1 MINQDKWINSLPG
14 KNIRLSNG
22 TNQLDHDKWI
32 STIPKKN
39 TNNSFQKHSLMA
51 ILFVFG
57 VLFLILRTM
66 TTPNSKVSLYSNI
79 TNINCVIYSHKH
91 SDQVH
96 GINDLRVFSYKNNEK
111 MPVYADYET
120 GKYIKNNFSYCF
132 NNTPSYRAILK
143 LNKLKKNFSFSKN
156 GKSISIKSVPVKH
169 GKIKCQSFIINKSCA
184 YVSDANKIYNKDL
197 KHFKNLNYF
206 VIDCLRLNHHPSH
219 FNLSE
224 VIELTEYL
232 KPKKAILTNLHT
244 DLDYNYLLKILPKNI
259 VPAYDGMSFYI

>member
-1 MINQDKWINSLPG
+1 MKVKFIILGCGSSLGVPRADG
-14 KNIRLSNG
+14 YWGDCNPKIKRNYRTRCSAFIKSKIKNILIDTSPDLRH
-22 TNQLDHDKWI
+22 QLI
-32 STIPKKN
+32 KN
-39 TNNSFQKHSLMA
+39 
-51 ILFVFG
+51 
-57 VLFLILRTM
+57 
-66 TTPNSKVSLYSNI
+66 NI
-79 TNINCVIYSHKH
+79 TNVHCVIYSHKH

-132 NNTPSYRAILK
+132 INTPSYRAILK

-169 GKIKCQSFIINKSCA
+169 GRIKCQSFIINKSCA

-232 KPKKAILTNLHT
+232 KPKKAILTNLHA

>member
-1 MINQDKWINSLPG
+1 MKVKFIILGCGSSLGVPRADG
-14 KNIRLSNG
+14 NWGNCNPKLKRNYRTRCSAFIESKIKNILIDTSPDLRH
-22 TNQLDHDKWI
+22 QLI
-32 STIPKKN
+32 KN
-39 TNNSFQKHSLMA
+39 
-51 ILFVFG
+51 
-57 VLFLILRTM
+57 
-66 TTPNSKVSLYSNI
+66 NI
-79 TNINCVIYSHKH
+79 TNVNCVIYSHKH
-91 SDQVH
+91 GDQVH

-169 GKIKCQSFIINKSCA
+169 GRIKCQSFIINKSCA

-232 KPKKAILTNLHT
+232 KPKKAILTNLHA

>member
-1 MINQDKWINSLPG
+1 MKVKFIILGCGSSLGVPRADG
-14 KNIRLSNG
+14 NWGDCNPKIKRNYRTRCSAFIKSKIKNILIDTSPDLRH
-22 TNQLDHDKWI
+22 QLI
-32 STIPKKN
+32 KN
-39 TNNSFQKHSLMA
+39 
-51 ILFVFG
+51 
-57 VLFLILRTM
+57 
-66 TTPNSKVSLYSNI
+66 NI
-79 TNINCVIYSHKH
+79 TNVNCVIYSHKH

-132 NNTPSYRAILK
+132 NNTPGYKAILK

-169 GKIKCQSFIINKSCA
+169 GRIKCQSFIINKSCA

-232 KPKKAILTNLHT
+232 KPKKAILTNLHA

>member
-1 MINQDKWINSLPG
+1 MKVKFIILGCGSSLGVPRADG
-14 KNIRLSNG
+14 NWGGCNPKIKRNYRTRCSAFIKSKIKNILIDTSPDLRH
-22 TNQLDHDKWI
+22 QLI
-32 STIPKKN
+32 KN
-39 TNNSFQKHSLMA
+39 
-51 ILFVFG
+51 
-57 VLFLILRTM
+57 
-66 TTPNSKVSLYSNI
+66 NI
-79 TNINCVIYSHKH
+79 TNVNCVIYSHKH

-120 GKYIKNNFSYCF
+120 GKYIKSNFSYCF
-132 NNTPSYRAILK
+132 NSTPSYKAILK

-232 KPKKAILTNLHT
+232 KPKKAILTNLHA

>member
-1 MINQDKWINSLPG
+1 MKVKFIILGCGSSLGVPRADG
-14 KNIRLSNG
+14 NWGDCNPRIKRNYRTRCSAFIKSKIKNILIDTSPDLRH
-22 TNQLDHDKWI
+22 QLI
-32 STIPKKN
+32 KN
-39 TNNSFQKHSLMA
+39 
-51 ILFVFG
+51 
-57 VLFLILRTM
+57 
-66 TTPNSKVSLYSNI
+66 NI
-79 TNINCVIYSHKH
+79 TNVNCVIYSHKH

-132 NNTPSYRAILK
+132 KNTPDYRAILK

-169 GKIKCQSFIINKSCA
+169 GRIKCQSFIINKSCA

-232 KPKKAILTNLHT
+232 KPKKAILTNLHA

>member
-1 MINQDKWINSLPG
+1 MKIKFIILGCGSSLGVPRADG
-14 KNIRLSNG
+14 NWGDCNPKIKRNYRTRCSAFIKSKIKNILIDTSPDLRH
-22 TNQLDHDKWI
+22 QLI
-32 STIPKKN
+32 KN
-39 TNNSFQKHSLMA
+39 
-51 ILFVFG
+51 
-57 VLFLILRTM
+57 
-66 TTPNSKVSLYSNI
+66 NI
-79 TNINCVIYSHKH
+79 TNVNCVIYSHKH

-120 GKYIKNNFSYCF
+120 GKYIKSNFSYCF
-132 NNTPSYRAILK
+132 NSTPSYKAILK

-169 GKIKCQSFIINKSCA
+169 GRIKCQSFIINKSCA

-232 KPKKAILTNLHT
+232 KPKKAILTNLHA

>member
-1 MINQDKWINSLPG
+1 MRVKFIILGCGSSLGVPRADG
-14 KNIRLSNG
+14 DWGNCNPNIKRNYRTRCSAFIKSKIKNILIDTSPDLRH
-22 TNQLDHDKWI
+22 QLI
-32 STIPKKN
+32 KN
-39 TNNSFQKHSLMA
+39 
-51 ILFVFG
+51 
-57 VLFLILRTM
+57 
-66 TTPNSKVSLYSNI
+66 NI
-79 TNINCVIYSHKH
+79 TNVNCVIYSHKH
-91 SDQVH
+91 GDQVH

-169 GKIKCQSFIINKSCA
+169 GRIKCQSFIINKSCA

-232 KPKKAILTNLHT
+232 KPKKAILTNLHA

>member
-1 MINQDKWINSLPG
+1 MKVKFIILGCGSSLGVPRADGNWGNCNSKIKRNYRTRCSAFIKSKI
-14 KNIRLSNG
+14 KNILIDTSPDLRQ
-22 TNQLDHDKWI
+22 QLI
-32 STIPKKN
+32 KN
-39 TNNSFQKHSLMA
+39 
-51 ILFVFG
+51 
-57 VLFLILRTM
+57 
-66 TTPNSKVSLYSNI
+66 NI
-79 TNINCVIYSHKH
+79 TNVNCVIYSHKH

-96 GINDLRVFSYKNNEK
+96 GINDLRVFSYRNNEK

-169 GKIKCQSFIINKSCA
+169 GRIKCQSFIINKSCA

-232 KPKKAILTNLHT
+232 KPKKAILTNLHA

>member
-1 MINQDKWINSLPG
+1 MKVKFIILGCGSSLGVPRADG
-14 KNIRLSNG
+14 NWGNCNPKIKKNYRTRCSAFIKSKIKNILIDTSPDLRH
-22 TNQLDHDKWI
+22 QLI
-32 STIPKKN
+32 KN
-39 TNNSFQKHSLMA
+39 
-51 ILFVFG
+51 
-57 VLFLILRTM
+57 
-66 TTPNSKVSLYSNI
+66 NI
-79 TNINCVIYSHKH
+79 TNVNCVIYSHKH

-132 NNTPSYRAILK
+132 INTPSYRAILK

-169 GKIKCQSFIINKSCA
+169 GRIKCQSFIINKSCA

-232 KPKKAILTNLHT
+232 KPKKAILTNLHA

>member
-1 MINQDKWINSLPG
+1 MKVKFIILGCGSSLGVPRADG
-14 KNIRLSNG
+14 NWGDCNPKIKRNYRTRCSAFIKSKIKNILIDTSPDLRH
-22 TNQLDHDKWI
+22 QLI
-32 STIPKKN
+32 KN
-39 TNNSFQKHSLMA
+39 
-51 ILFVFG
+51 
-57 VLFLILRTM
+57 
-66 TTPNSKVSLYSNI
+66 NI
-79 TNINCVIYSHKH
+79 TNVNCVIYSHKH

-169 GKIKCQSFIINKSCA
+169 GRIKCQSFIINKSCA

-206 VIDCLRLNHHPSH
+206 VIDCLRLNYHPSH

-232 KPKKAILTNLHT
+232 KPKKAILTNLHA

>member
-1 MINQDKWINSLPG
+1 MKVKFIILGCGSSLGVPRADG
-14 KNIRLSNG
+14 NWGNCNPNIKRNYRTRCSAFIKSKIKNILIDTSPDLRH
-22 TNQLDHDKWI
+22 QLI
-32 STIPKKN
+32 KN
-39 TNNSFQKHSLMA
+39 
-51 ILFVFG
+51 
-57 VLFLILRTM
+57 
-66 TTPNSKVSLYSNI
+66 NI
-79 TNINCVIYSHKH
+79 TNVNCVIYSHKH
-91 SDQVH
+91 GDQVH

-169 GKIKCQSFIINKSCA
+169 GRIKCQSFIINKSCA

-232 KPKKAILTNLHT
+232 KPKKAILTNLHA
-244 DLDYNYLLKILPKNI
+244 DLDYDYLFKILPKNI

>member
-1 MINQDKWINSLPG
+1 MKVKFIILGCGSSLGVPWADG
-14 KNIRLSNG
+14 NWGDCNPKIKRNYRTRCSAFIKSKIKNILIDTSPDLRH
-22 TNQLDHDKWI
+22 QLI
-32 STIPKKN
+32 KN
-39 TNNSFQKHSLMA
+39 
-51 ILFVFG
+51 
-57 VLFLILRTM
+57 
-66 TTPNSKVSLYSNI
+66 NI
-79 TNINCVIYSHKH
+79 TNVNCVIYSHKH
-91 SDQVH
+91 GDQVH

-169 GKIKCQSFIINKSCA
+169 GRIKCQSFIINKSCA

-232 KPKKAILTNLHT
+232 KPKKQYSQIYMQT
-244 DLDYNYLLKILPKNI
+244 
-259 VPAYDGMSFYI
+259 

>member
-1 MINQDKWINSLPG
+1 MKVKFIILGCGSSLGVPRADGNWGNCNSKIKRNYRTRCSAFIKSKI
-14 KNIRLSNG
+14 KNILIDTSPDLRH
-22 TNQLDHDKWI
+22 QLI
-32 STIPKKN
+32 KN
-39 TNNSFQKHSLMA
+39 
-51 ILFVFG
+51 
-57 VLFLILRTM
+57 
-66 TTPNSKVSLYSNI
+66 NI
-79 TNINCVIYSHKH
+79 TNVNCVIYSHKH
-91 SDQVH
+91 GDQVH

-232 KPKKAILTNLHT
+232 KPKKAILTNLHA

>member
-1 MINQDKWINSLPG
+1 MKVKFIILGCGSSLGVPRSDG
-14 KNIRLSNG
+14 NWGDCNPKIKRNYRTRCSAFIKSKIKNILIDTSPDLRH
-22 TNQLDHDKWI
+22 QLI
-32 STIPKKN
+32 KN
-39 TNNSFQKHSLMA
+39 
-51 ILFVFG
+51 
-57 VLFLILRTM
+57 
-66 TTPNSKVSLYSNI
+66 NI
-79 TNINCVIYSHKH
+79 TNVNCVIYSHKH

-111 MPVYADYET
+111 MPVFADYET

-169 GKIKCQSFIINKSCA
+169 GRIKCQSFIINKSCA

-232 KPKKAILTNLHT
+232 KPKKAILTNLHA

>member
-1 MINQDKWINSLPG
+1 MKVKFIILGCGSSLGVPRADG
-14 KNIRLSNG
+14 NWGNCNPKIKRNYRTRCSAFIKSKIKNILIDTSPDLRH
-22 TNQLDHDKWI
+22 QLI
-32 STIPKKN
+32 KN
-39 TNNSFQKHSLMA
+39 
-51 ILFVFG
+51 
-57 VLFLILRTM
+57 
-66 TTPNSKVSLYSNI
+66 NI
-79 TNINCVIYSHKH
+79 TNVNCVIYSHKH

-169 GKIKCQSFIINKSCA
+169 GRIKCQSFIINKSCA
-184 YVSDANKIYNKDL
+184 YVSDANKIYNNDL

-232 KPKKAILTNLHT
+232 KPKKAILTNLHA
-244 DLDYNYLLKILPKNI
+244 DLDYNYLVKILPKNI

>member
-1 MINQDKWINSLPG
+1 MKVKFIILGCGSSLGVPRADG
-14 KNIRLSNG
+14 NWGDCNPKIKRNYRTRCSAFIKSKIKNILIDTSPDLRH
-22 TNQLDHDKWI
+22 QLI
-32 STIPKKN
+32 KN
-39 TNNSFQKHSLMA
+39 
-51 ILFVFG
+51 
-57 VLFLILRTM
+57 
-66 TTPNSKVSLYSNI
+66 NI
-79 TNINCVIYSHKH
+79 TNVNCVIYSHKH

-120 GKYIKNNFSYCF
+120 GKYIKSNFSYCF
-132 NNTPSYRAILK
+132 NSTPSYKAILK

-169 GKIKCQSFIINKSCA
+169 GRIKCQSFIINKSCA

-232 KPKKAILTNLHT
+232 KPKKVILTNLHA

>member
-1 MINQDKWINSLPG
+1 MKVKFIILGCGSSLGVPRADG
-14 KNIRLSNG
+14 NWGDCNPNIKRNYRTRCSAFIRSKIKNILIDTSPDLRH
-22 TNQLDHDKWI
+22 QLI
-32 STIPKKN
+32 KN
-39 TNNSFQKHSLMA
+39 
-51 ILFVFG
+51 
-57 VLFLILRTM
+57 
-66 TTPNSKVSLYSNI
+66 NI
-79 TNINCVIYSHKH
+79 TNVDCVIYSHKH
-91 SDQVH
+91 GDQVH

-232 KPKKAILTNLHT
+232 KPKKAILTNLHA

>member
-1 MINQDKWINSLPG
+1 MKVKFIILGCGSSLGVPRADG
-14 KNIRLSNG
+14 NWGDCNPKIKRNYRTRCSAFIKSKIKNILIDTSPDLRH
-22 TNQLDHDKWI
+22 QLI
-32 STIPKKN
+32 KN
-39 TNNSFQKHSLMA
+39 
-51 ILFVFG
+51 
-57 VLFLILRTM
+57 
-66 TTPNSKVSLYSNI
+66 NI
-79 TNINCVIYSHKH
+79 TNVNCVIYSHKH

-120 GKYIKNNFSYCF
+120 GKYIKSNFSYCF
-132 NNTPSYRAILK
+132 NSTPSYKAILK

-169 GKIKCQSFIINKSCA
+169 GRIKCQSFIINKSCA

-244 DLDYNYLLKILPKNI
+244 DLDYSYLLKILPKNI

>member
-1 MINQDKWINSLPG
+1 MKVKFIILGCGSSLGVPRADG
-14 KNIRLSNG
+14 NWGDCNPKIKRNYRTRCSAFIKSKIKNILIDTSPDLRH
-22 TNQLDHDKWI
+22 QLI
-32 STIPKKN
+32 KN
-39 TNNSFQKHSLMA
+39 
-51 ILFVFG
+51 
-57 VLFLILRTM
+57 
-66 TTPNSKVSLYSNI
+66 NI
-79 TNINCVIYSHKH
+79 TNVNCVIYSHKH
-91 SDQVH
+91 GDQVH

-120 GKYIKNNFSYCF
+120 GKYIKSNFSYCF
-132 NNTPSYRAILK
+132 NSTSSYKAILK

-169 GKIKCQSFIINKSCA
+169 GRIKCQSFIINKSCA

-232 KPKKAILTNLHT
+232 KPKKAILTNLHA

>member
-1 MINQDKWINSLPG
+1 MKVKFIILGCGSSLGVPRADG
-14 KNIRLSNG
+14 NWGDCNPKIKRNYRTRCSAFIKSKIKNILIDTSPDLRH
-22 TNQLDHDKWI
+22 QLI
-32 STIPKKN
+32 KN
-39 TNNSFQKHSLMA
+39 
-51 ILFVFG
+51 
-57 VLFLILRTM
+57 
-66 TTPNSKVSLYSNI
+66 NI
-79 TNINCVIYSHKH
+79 TNVNCVIYSHKH

-169 GKIKCQSFIINKSCA
+169 GRIKCQSFIINKSCA

-232 KPKKAILTNLHT
+232 KPKKAILTNLHA

>member
-1 MINQDKWINSLPG
+1 MKVKFIILGCGSSLGVPRADGNWGDCNSKIKRNYRTRCSAFIKSKI
-14 KNIRLSNG
+14 KNILIDTSPDLRH
-22 TNQLDHDKWI
+22 QLI
-32 STIPKKN
+32 KN
-39 TNNSFQKHSLMA
+39 
-51 ILFVFG
+51 
-57 VLFLILRTM
+57 
-66 TTPNSKVSLYSNI
+66 NI

-91 SDQVH
+91 GDQVH
-96 GINDLRVFSYKNNEK
+96 GINDLRVFSLKNNEK

-132 NNTPSYRAILK
+132 NNTPSYSAILK
-143 LNKLKKNFSFSKN
+143 LNRLKKNFSFLKN

-169 GKIKCQSFIINKSCA
+169 GRIKCQSFIINKSCA

-232 KPKKAILTNLHT
+232 KPKKAILTNLHA
-244 DLDYNYLLKILPKNI
+244 DLDYSYLLKILPKNI

>member
-1 MINQDKWINSLPG
+1 MKVKFIILGCGSSLGVPRADG
-14 KNIRLSNG
+14 NWGNCNPKLKRNYRTRCSAFIKSKIKNILIDTSPDLRH
-22 TNQLDHDKWI
+22 QLI
-32 STIPKKN
+32 KN
-39 TNNSFQKHSLMA
+39 
-51 ILFVFG
+51 
-57 VLFLILRTM
+57 
-66 TTPNSKVSLYSNI
+66 NI
-79 TNINCVIYSHKH
+79 TNVNCVIYSHKH
-91 SDQVH
+91 GDQVH

-169 GKIKCQSFIINKSCA
+169 GRIKCQSFIINKSCA

-197 KHFKNLNYF
+197 KYFKNLNYF

-232 KPKKAILTNLHT
+232 KPKKAILTNLHA

>member
-1 MINQDKWINSLPG
+1 MKVKFIILGCGSSLGVPRADG
-14 KNIRLSNG
+14 NWGDCNPKIKRNYRTRCSAFIKSKIKNILIDTSPDLRH
-22 TNQLDHDKWI
+22 QLI
-32 STIPKKN
+32 KN
-39 TNNSFQKHSLMA
+39 
-51 ILFVFG
+51 
-57 VLFLILRTM
+57 
-66 TTPNSKVSLYSNI
+66 NI
-79 TNINCVIYSHKH
+79 TNVNCVIYSHKH

-132 NNTPSYRAILK
+132 NNTPGYRAILK

-169 GKIKCQSFIINKSCA
+169 GRIKCQSFIINKSCA
-184 YVSDANKIYNKDL
+184 YVSDANKIYNRDL

-232 KPKKAILTNLHT
+232 KPKKAILTNLHA

>member
-1 MINQDKWINSLPG
+1 MKVKFIILGCGSSLGVPRADG
-14 KNIRLSNG
+14 NWGDCNPNIKRNYRTRCSAFIKSKIKNILIDTSPDLRH
-22 TNQLDHDKWI
+22 QLI
-32 STIPKKN
+32 KN
-39 TNNSFQKHSLMA
+39 
-51 ILFVFG
+51 
-57 VLFLILRTM
+57 
-66 TTPNSKVSLYSNI
+66 NI
-79 TNINCVIYSHKH
+79 TNVNCVIYSHKH
-91 SDQVH
+91 GDQVH

-169 GKIKCQSFIINKSCA
+169 GRIKCQSFIINKSCA

-232 KPKKAILTNLHT
+232 KPKKAILTNLHA

>member
-1 MINQDKWINSLPG
+1 MKVKFIILGCGSSLGVPRADGNWGNCNSKIKRNYRTRCSAFIKSKI
-14 KNIRLSNG
+14 KNILIDTSPDLRH
-22 TNQLDHDKWI
+22 QLI
-32 STIPKKN
+32 KN
-39 TNNSFQKHSLMA
+39 
-51 ILFVFG
+51 
-57 VLFLILRTM
+57 
-66 TTPNSKVSLYSNI
+66 NI
-79 TNINCVIYSHKH
+79 TNVNCVIYSHKH
-91 SDQVH
+91 GDQVH

-156 GKSISIKSVPVKH
+156 DKSISIKSVPVKH
-169 GKIKCQSFIINKSCA
+169 GRIKCQSFIINKSCA

-206 VIDCLRLNHHPSH
+206 VIDCLRLKYHPSH
-219 FNLSE
+219 FNLRQ

-232 KPKKAILTNLHT
+232 KPKKAILTNLHA

>member
-1 MINQDKWINSLPG
+1 MKVKFIILGCGSSLGVPWADG
-14 KNIRLSNG
+14 NWGDCNPKIKRNYRTRCSAFIKSKIKNILIDTSPDLRH
-22 TNQLDHDKWI
+22 QLI
-32 STIPKKN
+32 KN
-39 TNNSFQKHSLMA
+39 
-51 ILFVFG
+51 
-57 VLFLILRTM
+57 
-66 TTPNSKVSLYSNI
+66 NI
-79 TNINCVIYSHKH
+79 TNVNCVIYSHRH
-91 SDQVH
+91 ADQIH

-132 NNTPSYRAILK
+132 NNTPSYSAILK

-169 GKIKCQSFIINKSCA
+169 GRIKCQSFIINKSCA

-232 KPKKAILTNLHT
+232 KPKKAILTNLHA

>member
-1 MINQDKWINSLPG
+1 MKVKFIILGCGSSLGVPRADG
-14 KNIRLSNG
+14 NWGNCNPKIKRNYRTRCSAFIKSKIKNILIDTSPDLRH
-22 TNQLDHDKWI
+22 QLI
-32 STIPKKN
+32 KN
-39 TNNSFQKHSLMA
+39 
-51 ILFVFG
+51 
-57 VLFLILRTM
+57 
-66 TTPNSKVSLYSNI
+66 NI
-79 TNINCVIYSHKH
+79 TNVNCVIYSHEH
-91 SDQVH
+91 GDQVH

-132 NNTPSYRAILK
+132 NNTPGYRAILK

-169 GKIKCQSFIINKSCA
+169 GRIKCQSFIINKSCA

-232 KPKKAILTNLHT
+232 KPKKAILTNLHA

>member
-1 MINQDKWINSLPG
+1 MKVKFIILGCGSSLGVPRADGNWGNCNSKIKRNYRTRCSAFIKSKI
-14 KNIRLSNG
+14 KNILIDTSPDLRH
-22 TNQLDHDKWI
+22 QLI
-32 STIPKKN
+32 KN
-39 TNNSFQKHSLMA
+39 
-51 ILFVFG
+51 
-57 VLFLILRTM
+57 
-66 TTPNSKVSLYSNI
+66 NI
-79 TNINCVIYSHKH
+79 TNVNCVIYSHKH
-91 SDQVH
+91 GDQVH

-132 NNTPSYRAILK
+132 NNTTSYRAILK

-169 GKIKCQSFIINKSCA
+169 GRIKCQSFIINKSCA

-232 KPKKAILTNLHT
+232 KPKKAILTNLHA

>member
-1 MINQDKWINSLPG
+1 MKVKFIILGCGSSLGVPRADG
-14 KNIRLSNG
+14 NWGDCNPKIKRNYRTRCSAFIKSKIKNILIDTSPDLRH
-22 TNQLDHDKWI
+22 QLI
-32 STIPKKN
+32 KN
-39 TNNSFQKHSLMA
+39 
-51 ILFVFG
+51 
-57 VLFLILRTM
+57 
-66 TTPNSKVSLYSNI
+66 NI
-79 TNINCVIYSHKH
+79 TNVNCVIYSHKH

-132 NNTPSYRAILK
+132 NNTPDYRAILK

-169 GKIKCQSFIINKSCA
+169 GRIKCQSFIINKSCA

-232 KPKKAILTNLHT
+232 KPKKAILTNLHA

>member
-1 MINQDKWINSLPG
+1 MKVKFIILGCGSSLGVPRADG
-14 KNIRLSNG
+14 NWGNCNPKIKRNYRTRCSAFIKSKIKNILIDTSPDLRH
-22 TNQLDHDKWI
+22 QLI
-32 STIPKKN
+32 KN
-39 TNNSFQKHSLMA
+39 D
-51 ILFVFG
+51 
-57 VLFLILRTM
+57 
-66 TTPNSKVSLYSNI
+66 I
-79 TNINCVIYSHKH
+79 TNVNCVIYSHKH
-91 SDQVH
+91 GDQVH

-169 GKIKCQSFIINKSCA
+169 GRIKCQSFIINKSCA

-206 VIDCLRLNHHPSH
+206 VIDCLKLNHHPSH
-219 FNLSE
+219 FNLTE
-224 VIELTEYL
+224 VIELTKIL
-232 KPKKAILTNLHT
+232 KPKKTILTNLHS
-244 DLDYNYLLKILPKNI
+244 DLDYNDLINILPKNI